1 MSRDS
6 DSSEKKRT
14 ATIAVSTLV
23 LVVVGCAATV
33 GVTNYN
39 QTSSSD
45 DNHQVTTSNKAVHA
59 ICQPTDYKDAC
70 VESLQGASSDEI
82 DPKEL
87 VKVGFNFT
95 KKKLAEVLEQSA
107 TYKEAE
113 QDPMAKQA
121 LSICKDMMDL
131 AIDHLEQSFERIGA
145 LDVIKVEDVL
155 ADLETWL
162 SSVITYQGTC
172 IDEFENVTST
182 AIPKI
187 KEALDKT
194 LKFSSNIL
202 VMVQQLKDIFKKLD
216 IPDFNTRRLLEEEV
230 LGHGELPSWMN
241 PERRKLLADDVKP
254 DIVIAQ
260 DGSGDYKT
268 IGEAVHAL
276 PIKSLTPFVVK
287 IKAGIYKERVVVPK
301 TVWNITWIGE
311 GPMNTKITNSLNFI
325 DGVKT
330 YFTATFDIQ
339 GAGHTFK
346 NIGFENSAGAAK
358 HQAVATVIDG
368 DKTAFFNCRFD
379 GYQDTLYSHA
389 NRQFYRDCTITGTV
403 DFIFGD
409 SRSLYQ
415 NCLILVRKPLVNQQ
429 NIVAASGRFDTH
441 SVTGLIFQN
450 CTVTGDQSYL
460 PVKAQF
466 KSYLARPW
474 KEYSKTIFMQS
485 FIDDVIHPD
494 GWMPW
499 GGSWALDTCY
509 YAEFKNRGPGS
520 DTSHRATWRGIRQI
534 TYDQAVEHTGKRFFQ
549 TDDWITEAGIPYNG
563 GMMSL

>member
-1 MSRDS
+1 MSHDS
-6 DSSEKKRT
+6 DSSKKKST

-23 LVVVGCAATV
+23 LVVIGCAATV
-33 GVTNYN
+33 GVTKCN
-39 QTSSSD
+39 QTSTSGD
-45 DNHQVTTSNKAVHA
+45 DNHVTTSNKAVQA
-59 ICQPTDYKDAC
+59 MCQPTDYKDAC
-70 VESLQGASSDEI
+70 VESLQGASSDVN

-121 LSICKDMMDL
+121 LSICMDMMDL
-131 AIDHLEQSFERIGA
+131 AVDHLEQSFERIGV
-145 LDVIKVEDVL
+145 LDVTKVDDVL

-182 AIPKI
+182 AVPKI

-194 LKFSSNIL
+194 LRFSSNIL
-202 VMVQQLKDIFKKLD
+202 VMVQQLNTIFKKLD
-216 IPDFNTRRLLEEEV
+216 IPEFNHRRLLEEEV
-230 LGHGELPSWMN
+230 LGHGEYPTWMN
-241 PERRKLLADDVKP
+241 PKMRKLLANDAKADL
-254 DIVIAQ
+254 VIAQ
-260 DGSGDYKT
+260 DGSGNFKT
-268 IGEAVHAL
+268 FSEAVKAL
-276 PIKSLTPFVVK
+276 PIKSMTPFVVK
-287 IKAGIYKERVVVPK
+287 IKAGIYKEKVVVPK
-301 TVWNITWIGE
+301 NVWNITWIGA
-311 GPMNTKITNSLNFI
+311 GAMQTKITNSLNFI

-330 YFTATFDIQ
+330 YYTSTFTVQ
-339 GAGHTFK
+339 GAGHIFK
-346 NIGFENSAGAAK
+346 NMGFENSAGAAK
-358 HQAVATVIDG
+358 HQAVAIVIDG
-368 DKTAFFNCRFD
+368 DRTAFFNCRFD

-429 NIVAASGRFDTH
+429 NIVAASGRFNTH

-450 CTVTGDQSYL
+450 CTITGDQSYL

-466 KSYLARPW
+466 KSYLGRPW
-474 KEYSKTIFMQS
+474 KEYSKTIYMQS

-494 GWMPW
+494 GWLPW
-499 GGSWALDTCY
+499 FGTWALDTCY
-509 YAEFKNRGPGS
+509 YAEFNNRGPGS
-520 DTSHRATWRGIRQI
+520 DTSHRVTWRGIRHI
-534 TYDQAVEHTGKRFFQ
+534 SQAQAAEHTGKGFFEK
-549 TDDWITEAGIPYNG
+549 DDWITNAEIPYNG
-563 GMMSL
+563 GMMAL